1 MKRRSST
8 LSLIKKNKETKK
20 NCRILSNVHA
30 SLHPGIE
37 STDAHHKLSPIQIE
51 SAMFNALDAS
61 TLPLNNPSLP
71 SSSRRRNRTST
82 DVDQPDRGSSS
93 STCGGGS
100 SIHREIVFRVSS
112 GKCSR
117 AICGT
122 KAVIPLC
129 ELAPLLPSS
138 FSNPVI
144 CSSDSFPMS
153 TQFPLRIGT
162 AKCLATLLE

>member
-8 LSLIKKNKETKK
+8 LSLIKKKNKETKKK

-93 STCGGGS
+93 STYGGGRGGWLEYPSRNRVPRFLWKVLS
-100 SIHREIVFRVSS
+100 SH
-112 GKCSR
+112 SR
-117 AICGT
+117 HKG
-122 KAVIPLC
+122 
-129 ELAPLLPSS
+129 
-138 FSNPVI
+138 
-144 CSSDSFPMS
+144 SDS
-153 TQFPLRIGT
+153 PL
-162 AKCLATLLE
+162 